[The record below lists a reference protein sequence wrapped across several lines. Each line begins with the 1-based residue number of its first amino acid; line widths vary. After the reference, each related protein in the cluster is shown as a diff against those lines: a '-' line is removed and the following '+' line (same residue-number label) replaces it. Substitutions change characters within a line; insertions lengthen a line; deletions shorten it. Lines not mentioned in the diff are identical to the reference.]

1 MNLLGTREPELYG
14 RRTYSDL
21 IEYIEKERGSAVGN
35 ELSFF
40 QSNHE
45 GAIID
50 CIQNALKTGIQGI
63 VINGAGY
70 SHTSIAIMDALK
82 AVGIKTVEVHITDI
96 EAREEYRKHSYI
108 AEVAIASIAGEG
120 FDGYLKAIDILC
132 ESCES
137 CE

>member
-21 IEYIEKERGSAVGN
+21 LEYIERERGSVVGN

-108 AEVAIASIAGEG
+108 AEAAIESIAGEG

-132 ESCES
+132 EQCE
-137 CE
+137 

>member
-21 IEYIEKERGSAVGN
+21 IEYIERERGSAVGN

-132 ESCES
+132 EQCE
-137 CE
+137 

>member
-50 CIQNALKTGIQGI
+50 YIQNARESGVQGI

-70 SHTSIAIMDALK
+70 SHTSIAIMDAIK

-96 EAREEYRKHSYI
+96 EAREEYRRHSYI

-132 ESCES
+132 EQCE
-137 CE
+137 

>member
-21 IEYIEKERGSAVGN
+21 IEYIEKERGSAFGN
-35 ELSFF
+35 EISFF

-132 ESCES
+132 EECE
-137 CE
+137 